1 MFGITGRPQV
11 FKRFMRS
18 NAVQITAGWLVAA
31 YMTFVKYT
39 TRWEVE
45 RTEHIQPII
54 EGGKGVIALVWHSRF
69 MMLTAAWKKK
79 YQLPYV
85 LISRS
90 RDGNIVA
97 HTSHRLGLKTIR
109 GSAKKAAK
117 GNLAAK
123 AKGGAK
129 AGLDIVTALE
139 NDGCIVITP
148 DGPRG
153 PRQRLGDGPIRLA
166 KLTGAPLM
174 PCTFAIRNR
183 KQINSWDKLVLPLP
197 FGKGKIIWGTP
208 VSVPADADERK
219 IEHIRERIESEMN
232 IFLADADRAMGHA
245 PIEAAER

>member
-1 MFGITGRPQV
+1 M

-18 NAVQITAGWLVAA
+18 NTVQMSLGWIVAA

-39 TRWEVE
+39 TRWDIERAEQVE
-45 RTEHIQPII
+45 GII
-54 EGGKGVIALVWHSRF
+54 DGGKGVIALVWHSRF
-69 MMLTAAWKKK
+69 MMLTSAWKKE
-79 YQLPYV
+79 YQLPHV

-117 GNLAAK
+117 GDLAAK

-129 AGLDIVTALE
+129 ASLDIVTALE
-139 NDGCIVITP
+139 NNGCIVITP

-166 KLTGAPLM
+166 RLTGAPLM

-183 KQINSWDKLVLPLP
+183 KQLNSWDKLIIPLP

-208 VSVPADADERK
+208 VTVPADADERK

-232 IFLADADRAMGHA
+232 IFLADADRAMGHT
-245 PIEAAER
+245 PVELAER

>member
-1 MFGITGRPQV
+1 M

-18 NAVQITAGWLVAA
+18 NAVQIALGWLVAA
-31 YMTFVKYT
+31 YMTLVKYT
-39 TRWEVE
+39 TRWEKRADQV
-45 RTEHIQPII
+45 QPII

-69 MMLTAAWKKK
+69 MMLTSAWKKK

-90 RDGNIVA
+90 RDGAIVA
-97 HTSHRLGLKTIR
+97 HASHFLGLKTIR

-117 GNLAAK
+117 GDLAAK

-129 AGLDIVTALE
+129 AMDIVTALE
-139 NDGCIVITP
+139 NNGCIVVTP

-166 KLTGAPLM
+166 RLTGVPLM
-174 PCTFAIRNR
+174 PCTFAVRNR
-183 KQINSWDKLVLPLP
+183 KQLNTWDKLVLPLP
-197 FGKGKIIWGTP
+197 FGKGKIVWGTP
-208 VSVPADADERK
+208 VTVPADANERK

-232 IFLADADRAMGHA
+232 IFLADADRSMGHEVVE
-245 PIEAAER
+245 PDPQ

>member
-1 MFGITGRPQV
+1 M

-18 NAVQITAGWLVAA
+18 NAVKISLGWLVAA

-39 TRWEVE
+39 TRWDIERAEQVE
-45 RTEHIQPII
+45 DII
-54 EGGKGVIALVWHSRF
+54 KNGKGVIALVWHSRF
-69 MMLTAAWKKK
+69 MMLTSAWKKQ

-90 RDGNIVA
+90 RDGDIVA

-109 GSAKKAAK
+109 GSTKKAAK
-117 GNLAAK
+117 AKGTAK

-129 AGLDIVTALE
+129 ASLDIVTALE
-139 NDGCIVITP
+139 NNGCIVVTP

-153 PRQRLGDGPIRLA
+153 PRQRLGDGPLRLS

-174 PCTFAIRNR
+174 PCTFAIKNR
-183 KQINSWDKLVLPLP
+183 KVFNSWDRLVLPLP

-208 VSVPADADERK
+208 VTIEDTASDTD
-219 IEHIRERIESEMN
+219 IEHIRKSIESEMN
-232 IFLADADRAMGHA
+232 QYLAEADGAFGHT
-245 PIEAAER
+245 PIGPA

>member
-1 MFGITGRPQV
+1 M

-18 NAVQITAGWLVAA
+18 NAVQIALGWLVAA
-31 YMTFVKYT
+31 YMTLVKYT
-39 TRWEVE
+39 TRWDIE
-45 RTEHIQPII
+45 RADQVQEII
-54 EGGKGVIALVWHSRF
+54 EGKKGVIALVWHSRF
-69 MMLTAAWKKK
+69 MMLTSAWKKK

-90 RDGNIVA
+90 RDGAVVA
-97 HTSHRLGLKTIR
+97 HASHFLGLKTIR

-117 GNLAAK
+117 GNMAAK

-129 AGLDIVTALE
+129 ASLDIVTALE
-139 NDGCIVITP
+139 KDGCIVVTP

-166 KLTGAPLM
+166 RLTGVPLM
-174 PCTFAIRNR
+174 PCTFAVRNR
-183 KQINSWDKLVLPLP
+183 KQFKSWDRLVMPLP

-208 VSVPADADERK
+208 VTVAADADERT

-232 IFLADADRAMGHA
+232 IFLADADRSMGHN
-245 PIEAAER
+245 PVGPDPQ

>member
-1 MFGITGRPQV
+1 M

-31 YMTFVKYT
+31 YMTLVKYT
-39 TRWEVE
+39 TRWEIE
-45 RTEHIQPII
+45 RADQVQPII

-69 MMLTAAWKKK
+69 MMLTSAWKKD

-90 RDGNIVA
+90 RDGAIVA
-97 HTSHRLGLKTIR
+97 NASHVLGLKTIR

-117 GNLAAK
+117 GDMTAK

-129 AGLDIVTALE
+129 ASMDIVTALE
-139 NDGCIVITP
+139 NNGCIVVTP

-153 PRQRLGDGPIRLA
+153 PRQHLGDGPIRLA
-166 KLTGAPLM
+166 RLTGAPLM
-174 PCTFAIRNR
+174 PCTFAVRNR
-183 KQINSWDKLVLPLP
+183 KQLNTWDKLVLPLP

-208 VSVPADADERK
+208 VTVPADADERK
-219 IEHIRERIESEMN
+219 VEHIRERIESEMN
-232 IFLADADRAMGHA
+232 IFLADADRSMGHT
-245 PIEAAER
+245 PVETTNK

>member
-1 MFGITGRPQV
+1 M
-11 FKRFMRS
+11 FKRFMWS
-18 NAVQITAGWLVAA
+18 NAVQITLGWLVAS

-39 TRWEVE
+39 TRWDVE
-45 RTEHIQPII
+45 RADQVQPII
-54 EGGKGVIALVWHSRF
+54 DGGNGVIALVWHSRF
-69 MMLTAAWKKK
+69 MMLTSAWKKG

-129 AGLDIVTALE
+129 ASLDIVTALE
-139 NDGCIVITP
+139 NNGCIVITP

-166 KLTGAPLM
+166 RITGAPLM

-183 KQINSWDKLVLPLP
+183 KQLNSWDKLIIPLP

-208 VSVPADADERK
+208 VDVPADTDERE

-232 IFLADADRAMGHA
+232 IFLADADRSMGHN
-245 PIEAAER
+245 PIEPADR

>member
-1 MFGITGRPQV
+1 M

-18 NAVQITAGWLVAA
+18 NAVQIFVGWLVAA
-31 YMTFVKYT
+31 YMTLVKYT
-39 TRWEVE
+39 TRWEVQRAE
-45 RTEHIQPII
+45 QIQPII
-54 EGGKGVIALVWHSRF
+54 EDGKGVIALVWHSRF
-69 MMLTAAWKKK
+69 MMLTSAWKKA

-90 RDGNIVA
+90 RDGEIVA
-97 HTSHRLGLKTIR
+97 HASHFLGLKTIR

-174 PCTFAIRNR
+174 PCTFAVRNR
-183 KQINSWDKLVLPLP
+183 KLLKSWDRLVLPLP

-208 VSVPADADERK
+208 VTVPADADERK

-232 IFLADADRAMGHA
+232 IFLADADRALGHN